1 MGIIRRA
8 IRVKLS
14 SILKGTREKKIR
26 EEKKNFWCSFLRRS
40 WMRGEIQFTIRYLS
54 PTRIL
59 LPKKKFWKLNIQFS
73 KVQFSYMGWRKLWHF
88 YVVINRVFCCTA
100 SFLSG
105 DKLLRSMI
113 HKMAAVARGP
123 RIQSWPIRLLLWRNS
138 LPSFPS
144 LLFWLRQKMA
154 ILLYCTRCQAP
165 SHSIPF
171 RSEISPYQK
180 WNSVR
185 GIFNSHK
192 PWLQRITSRKQSTFS
207 WEKKYGVRGNR
218 KWIAFDWNF
227 LEFSRAFPQ

>member
-14 SILKGTREKKIR
+14 SILKGTKEKKSG
-26 EEKKNFWCSFLRRS
+26 KRRKTFGAAS
-40 WMRGEIQFTIRYLS
+40 WDEVGWGGKFSSRSDTYHQQGSSY
-54 PTRIL
+54 
-59 LPKKKFWKLNIQFS
+59 PKKVLEIEYPIFKG
-73 KVQFSYMGWRKLWHF
+73 QFSYMGWRKLWHF

-113 HKMAAVARGP
+113 HKMAAVVARGP

-207 WEKKYGVRGNR
+207 WEKI
-218 KWIAFDWNF
+218 WCAW
-227 LEFSRAFPQ
+227 